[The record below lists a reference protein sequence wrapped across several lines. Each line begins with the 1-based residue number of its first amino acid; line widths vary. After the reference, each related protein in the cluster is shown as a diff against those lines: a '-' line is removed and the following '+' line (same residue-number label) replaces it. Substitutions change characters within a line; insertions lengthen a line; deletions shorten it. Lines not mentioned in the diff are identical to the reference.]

1 MSNSRAIQS
10 ENKSERNGEHLDE
23 SAIQLKAILE
33 NSYDA
38 IGISKNGIM
47 LQANQAYCTVFG
59 YSTEKEMLG
68 MKVLDL
74 VPLSERDRI
83 KEYVAKRFAN
93 EPVPNFYEAIGL
105 KKNKEEFP
113 FEIKIASYVF
123 NNEVYT
129 VGFVRDITKRKLAER
144 ALAENEER
152 FRLLAENSTD
162 MISRH
167 TPEGIYLYASPACEK
182 LFGYSATEMVGRS
195 AFDFILTEDFP
206 AVEESRSK
214 ITSHDVATTIV
225 YRAKRKD
232 NKTIWIETTSHSVRA
247 EETNVIKEIHSV
259 SKDITDRVLASEAL
273 KQSEEKYLVIFDHAP
288 VLISTSDFETG
299 IFTTVNNFSLSFSG
313 FSKDEVIGKTSA
325 ELGWITPE
333 QRKLMIDTITTHGRI
348 EGLEMAFKTKRGD
361 IVYGIINGEKITI
374 GNKNYLLIT
383 TADITARKKIELAL
397 FEARIKAEE
406 SEKRFAN
413 AIAATSDAVW
423 ELNLQTEQGF
433 GSPRWYQM
441 LGYENNEIKMNSES
455 WRKLCHP
462 DDLQSTNEKIV
473 GSVAMSTSFA
483 VEYRMQKKDGQWIWV
498 LGRGKVVQ
506 YDAQGRPLLL
516 SGTNTDITERRQ
528 LIYELEQHQNHL
540 ERLVNEKTDEIAT
553 ANEELIAT
561 NDILFDKNKI
571 IQEQNLELNEA
582 LQHLKET
589 QTQLIQTEKLASLG
603 VLTAGVAH
611 EINNPLN
618 YIMGAYEGLSVI
630 LRETQ
635 QINDPDILKLLSS
648 LKSGVDRVSKI
659 VKGLNQFSR
668 NTEQLDE
675 QCDIPAII
683 ENCLT
688 ILKKEYKDRIEVSMQ
703 FPNDPVIIS
712 GNVGKLHQVF
722 TNIIGNAIQAIEK
735 TGTIRITVSKNQS
748 DILIEI
754 ADNGCGISEENLNK
768 ILEPFF
774 TTKDPGKGT
783 GLGLSISYAII
794 KEHNGSLKFDSK
806 VNEGTSVKINLP
818 IKVNNN

>member
-1 MSNSRAIQS
+1 MIPVAMSNSRAIQS
-10 ENKSERNGEHLDE
+10 ENKRELDGACVDE
-23 SAIQLKAILE
+23 SVLQLKTILE

-83 KEYVAKRFAN
+83 KEYVAKRFVN

-105 KKNKEEFP
+105 KKNNEE
-113 FEIKIASYVF
+113 
-123 NNEVYT
+123 YT

-195 AFDFILTEDFP
+195 AFDFILTEDFH

-232 NKTIWIETTSHSVRA
+232 NKTIWIETTSHSVRVA
-247 EETNVIKEIHSV
+247 ETNVIKEIHSV

-313 FSKDEVIGKTSA
+313 FSREEVIGKTSA
-325 ELGWITPE
+325 DLGWIRPE

-348 EGLEMAFKTKRGD
+348 EGLEMAFKAKNGD

-383 TADITARKKIELAL
+383 TADITARKKVELAL

-483 VEYRMQKKDGQWIWV
+483 VEYRMQKKDGQWI
-498 LGRGKVVQ
+498 
-506 YDAQGRPLLL
+506 
-516 SGTNTDITERRQ
+516 
-528 LIYELEQHQNHL
+528 
-540 ERLVNEKTDEIAT
+540 
-553 ANEELIAT
+553 
-561 NDILFDKNKI
+561 
-571 IQEQNLELNEA
+571 
-582 LQHLKET
+582 
-589 QTQLIQTEKLASLG
+589 
-603 VLTAGVAH
+603 
-611 EINNPLN
+611 
-618 YIMGAYEGLSVI
+618 
-630 LRETQ
+630 
-635 QINDPDILKLLSS
+635 
-648 LKSGVDRVSKI
+648 
-659 VKGLNQFSR
+659 
-668 NTEQLDE
+668 
-675 QCDIPAII
+675 
-683 ENCLT
+683 
-688 ILKKEYKDRIEVSMQ
+688 
-703 FPNDPVIIS
+703 
-712 GNVGKLHQVF
+712 
-722 TNIIGNAIQAIEK
+722 
-735 TGTIRITVSKNQS
+735 
-748 DILIEI
+748 
-754 ADNGCGISEENLNK
+754 
-768 ILEPFF
+768 
-774 TTKDPGKGT
+774 
-783 GLGLSISYAII
+783 
-794 KEHNGSLKFDSK
+794 
-806 VNEGTSVKINLP
+806 
-818 IKVNNN
+818 